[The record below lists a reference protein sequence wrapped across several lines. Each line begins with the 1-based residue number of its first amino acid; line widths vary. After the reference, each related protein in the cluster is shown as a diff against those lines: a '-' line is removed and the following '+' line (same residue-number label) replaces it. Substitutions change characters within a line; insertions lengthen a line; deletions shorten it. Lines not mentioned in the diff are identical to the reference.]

1 MLERD
6 CCTVISLLILRNF
19 WENFIA
25 EHLLVTAFHIIFF
38 FSFLQISEV
47 CSLKSVSLVEQWHIR
62 RSNPQAHSV
71 VCSYENQVETSVS
84 GCGHTSTNLG
94 IIMAREVEEKKEL
107 KNLLMW
113 GEFSFHVMVDT
124 YVKNEK

>member
-1 MLERD
+1 M
-6 CCTVISLLILRNF
+6 C
-19 WENFIA
+19 
-25 EHLLVTAFHIIFF
+25 
-38 FSFLQISEV
+38 
-47 CSLKSVSLVEQWHIR
+47 LVEQWYIR
-62 RSNPQAHSV
+62 RSNSQAHSV

-107 KNLLMW
+107 KTLLMW
-113 GEFSFHVMVDT
+113 GEFSFHVMVDCKLFT